1 MMIAVAAVMY
11 ATPYAMA
18 VAKARKD
25 NSLADAA
32 PAASLFDP
40 SLALDD
46 MVDQVSFVPSTA
58 FGVRVDRFRARRPS
72 RNADEDLGVSKFG
85 CSHLARLQMID

>member
-25 NSLADAA
+25 NSLADVA

-46 MVDQVSFVPSTA
+46 MTDRVSFVPSPA
-58 FGVRVDRFRARRPS
+58 FGVRVERFRARRPS
-72 RNADEDLGVSKFG
+72 RSDDDFFGVHTLGVHIFLFFSW
-85 CSHLARLQMID
+85 